1 MKYNFDNI
9 TNRFNSNQIKWDV
22 KESEL
27 PMWVADMDFCVLPEI
42 KEALYKTIDVGAFGY
57 SFVSDEFYDAFIGWW
72 KRRHNITFK
81 KEWMAYSS
89 SVIAIIDVL
98 INTLTNPSDNVVVL
112 SPIYNAFFNCIKN
125 FNRNVVES
133 FLIRKS
139 DKYEIDFDDLEEKLS
154 KNNTTMFIF
163 CNPHNPVGKI
173 FTKDEIIK
181 VSNLCKK
188 YNVIFVSDEIHCD
201 IVEPN
206 KQYVPLLSVT
216 NDVIVCVSASKVFN
230 LAGLQSSC
238 VVIPNLELKE
248 KVQKALWKYDVGEP
262 NSFVCNA
269 VTAAFN
275 YGDLWVDELNQ
286 YLSKNK
292 QEVASFLKNN
302 LPHLNLINCEATYLL
317 WIDISYYSSNSV
329 EFCKKLRQYTGLYVS
344 SGDIYG
350 SHANEYIRMNIATS
364 LKNVKDGLSRLKS
377 YINKLEKEKGEH

>member
-1 MKYNFDNI
+1 MKYNFDNL

-22 KESEL
+22 KENEL

-57 SFVSDEFYDAFIGWW
+57 SFVSDEFYEAFISWW
-72 KRRHNITFK
+72 KRRHDIIFK
-81 KEWMAYSS
+81 KEWMAFSS
-89 SVIAIIDVL
+89 SVIATIDVL
-98 INTLTNPSDNVVVL
+98 INTLTNPADNVVVL

-133 FLIRKS
+133 FLIRNA

-154 KNNTTMFIF
+154 NKKSTMFIF

-206 KQYVPLLSVT
+206 KQYVPVLSVT
-216 NDVIVCVSASKVFN
+216 SDTIVCVSASKVFN

-238 VVIPNLELKE
+238 VVIPNLEIKE

-262 NSFVCNA
+262 NCFVCNA
-269 VTAAFN
+269 AAAAFN

-286 YLSKNK
+286 YLSNNK
-292 QEVASFLKNN
+292 QVVSSFIKNN
-302 LPHLNLINCEATYLL
+302 LPHLCLINCEATYLL
-317 WIDISYYSSNSV
+317 WIDISYYSSNCA
-329 EFCKKLRQYTGLYVS
+329 EFCKQLRQHTGLYVS

-350 SHANEYIRMNIATS
+350 STANQYIRMNIATS
-364 LKNVKDGLSRLKS
+364 LKNVNDGLSRLKL